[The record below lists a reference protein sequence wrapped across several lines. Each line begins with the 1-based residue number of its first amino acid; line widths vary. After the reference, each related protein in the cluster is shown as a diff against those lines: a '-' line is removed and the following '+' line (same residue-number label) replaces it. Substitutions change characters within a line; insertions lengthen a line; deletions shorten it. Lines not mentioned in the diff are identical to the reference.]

1 MKKSLF
7 ALAAMASLGL
17 FSFGCGDGQDGD
29 ACFTALDCDAE
40 QGLVCDTH
48 DATCKKAD
56 ACYTK
61 KGKFCD
67 QGYTCNPDNGECV
80 VSGSSAENCHTK
92 GDVCDEDGY
101 TCVQDSLGAWACMPD
116 DQECPNGTLWSSIA
130 EDCVSED
137 LETCEHGL
145 TAECSGEGKT
155 VCDPDLKLCVPR
167 STSNEP
173 KPYKYIKIDDLTT
186 MSDIAELDSDGKV
199 KRWKSEDPGADI
211 DAIVL
216 TKAGSGEPIYAESV
230 QGYRRGDGDSSTDDR
245 THAFDS
251 EAILHAPDSMDTYPS
266 DTCKYYLGDPQDA
279 ATRKYPF
286 VSLGGENGWII
297 VEMGGNIEKGD
308 HIDIIELG
316 DCNLSNT
323 QSGTTN
329 KAKAESMKVQV
340 AVGDKTTST
349 WHVIQDSGAAQKG
362 VLSIDVTIDLPEVAD
377 DGTDE

>member
-1 MKKSLF
+1 
-7 ALAAMASLGL
+7 
-17 FSFGCGDGQDGD
+17 
-29 ACFTALDCDAE
+29 
-40 QGLVCDTH
+40 
-48 DATCKKAD
+48 
-56 ACYTK
+56 
-61 KGKFCD
+61 
-67 QGYTCNPDNGECV
+67 
-80 VSGSSAENCHTK
+80 
-92 GDVCDEDGY
+92 
-101 TCVQDSLGAWACMPD
+101 
-116 DQECPNGTLWSSIA
+116 
-130 EDCVSED
+130 
-137 LETCEHGL
+137 
-145 TAECSGEGKT
+145 
-155 VCDPDLKLCVPR
+155 
-167 STSNEP
+167 
-173 KPYKYIKIDDLTT
+173 
-186 MSDIAELDSDGKV
+186 
-199 KRWKSEDPGADI
+199 
-211 DAIVL
+211 
-216 TKAGSGEPIYAESV
+216 
-230 QGYRRGDGDSSTDDR
+230 
-245 THAFDS
+245 
-251 EAILHAPDSMDTYPS
+251 MDTYPS